1 MARSTRRL
9 YELQNGLQSF
19 PAMTPPQSLQ
29 DVLMKPMNELR
40 EGRTDDER
48 KGFIKGDGFMTGFNE
63 ARANCA
69 GNRTMPGRAW
79 PIWPV
84 LQ

>member
-1 MARSTRRL
+1 
-9 YELQNGLQSF
+9 
-19 PAMTPPQSLQ
+19 
-29 DVLMKPMNELR
+29 MKPMNELR

-69 GNRTMPGRAW
+69 GNCSVGVTMSACRRR
-79 PIWPV
+79 